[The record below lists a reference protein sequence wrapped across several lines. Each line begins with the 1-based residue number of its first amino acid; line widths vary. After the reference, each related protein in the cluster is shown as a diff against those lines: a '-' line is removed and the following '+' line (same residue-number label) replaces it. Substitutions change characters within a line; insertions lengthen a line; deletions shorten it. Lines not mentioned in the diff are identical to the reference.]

1 MSLYAIPASIIG
13 FLKSAIYNIPVLIIS
28 SILNLDL
35 ISKFGSGNF
44 IIAIAIIF
52 LIGSTTLG
60 TQVIVLIRRK
70 KLLEIETNEKLIE
83 QFFYLFLPFPLLLLL
98 LGLINVS
105 ETKDD
110 GFISFLFTAGFIHLV
125 SVYQNLKEA
134 WFYFKKDQE
143 VIS

>member
-35 ISKFGSGNF
+35 VSKFGSGNF
-44 IIAIAIIF
+44 IIAIGMIF

-60 TQVIVLIRRK
+60 TQIIVLIQRK
-70 KLLEIETNEKLIE
+70 KLLEIETDEKLI
-83 QFFYLFLPFPLLLLL
+83 QRFFYLFLPFPLLMLLVAV
-98 LGLINVS
+98 ININ

-110 GFISFLFTAGFIHLV
+110 EFFPLLFTLTFVHLV

-134 WFYFKKDQE
+134 WFYFKKDNE
-143 VIS
+143 SV